1 MSIIAVICEVVLALA
16 CAIAIGLCSRTR
28 LPSGLFWAIGFAL
41 IGITAGLGAL
51 RLAGFEGVR
60 PAHLFF
66 NGLSASVGG
75 AALLLGA
82 LFGVV
87 LRLGPGLAAG
97 AAAAGGAA
105 LLAVGLGLVPDF
117 GQPLAV
123 LALIG
128 MIVVALIGLKTSRT
142 AAFWLVAGI
151 VLAAAAEFARQ
162 GRLGPLPIGP
172 YDLYH
177 LLLAGMALSFGMG
190 AKSHG

>member
-1 MSIIAVICEVVLALA
+1 MSITAVICELALALA
-16 CAIAIGLCSRTR
+16 CGAAIGLSSRTR
-28 LPSGLFWAIGFAL
+28 LPAGLFWAIGFAL

-51 RLAGFEGVR
+51 RLAGIEVVR

-66 NGLSASVGG
+66 NGLAATVGS

-87 LRLGPGLAAG
+87 LRLGPTLGVV

-105 LLAVGLGLVPDF
+105 LLAVGLDLLPDL
-117 GQPLAV
+117 GQAPAT

-128 MIVVALIGLKTSRT
+128 MVVVALIGLKTSRQ
-142 AAFWLVAGI
+142 AAFWLFAGI
-151 VLAAAAEFARQ
+151 GLAAAAEFARQ

-177 LLLAGMALSFGMG
+177 LLLAGMATSFGMA

>member
-1 MSIIAVICEVVLALA
+1 MSITAVICEVLLALA

-51 RLAGFEGVR
+51 RLAGFEAVR

-66 NGLSASVGG
+66 NGLAASVGG

-87 LRLGPGLAAG
+87 LRLGPGLG
-97 AAAAGGAA
+97 VVAAAAGGAG
-105 LLAVGLGLVPDF
+105 LLAVGLDLLPDF
-117 GQPLAV
+117 GQAPAV

-128 MIVVALIGLKTSRT
+128 MIGVALIGLKTSRT
-142 AAFWLVAGI
+142 AAFWLFAGI
-151 VLAAAAEFARQ
+151 ALAAAAEVARQ
-162 GRLGPLPIGP
+162 GRLGPLPLAP

-177 LLLAGMALSFGMG
+177 LLLAGMAASFGMG

>member
-87 LRLGPGLAAG
+87 LRLGPGLAAV

>member
-16 CAIAIGLCSRTR
+16 CGAAIGLCSRSR

-51 RLAGFEGVR
+51 RLAGFEAVR
-60 PAHLFF
+60 PVHLFF
-66 NGLSASVGG
+66 NGLAASVGG
-75 AALLLGA
+75 AALLFGA

-87 LRLGPGLAAG
+87 LRLGPGLGAV

-105 LLAVGLGLVPDF
+105 LLAVGLGLLPDF
-117 GQPLAV
+117 GQAPAT

-128 MIVVALIGLKTSRT
+128 MVIVALIGLKTSRT
-142 AAFWLVAGI
+142 AAFWLFAGI
-151 VLAAAAEFARQ
+151 GLAASAEFARQ

-177 LLLAGMALSFGMG
+177 LLLAAMAASFGMG